1 MYIAS
6 IICAYSRKSYMY
18 TSFRAQ
24 NFRGFRDFELNDI
37 DRINLIAGRNNSGKT
52 ALMEAMY
59 VHSGNREPKTLLR
72 TRSLMSFEYFLVRG
86 IRGTVNSSDIVSWS
100 SLFSDFRTENEI
112 TLSARLDK
120 KSKQPHYD
128 KASVSLNIRKVSTE
142 RDDFVAILREF
153 EAEDEDDIE
162 ILEFTLDTD
171 GKPFHVL
178 ISEERIR
185 SSRSNIQNLIPSD
198 FMYTGEPADREDNV
212 KRFSNMRQADTVS
225 VLIGALEMIEPR
237 LRSMEIL
244 YDNIHANIG
253 LSQLIS
259 LSSLGVG
266 MNRIA
271 GLILAMYEIS
281 GGIMFID
288 EIENGLH
295 YSVQENLWD
304 VVGKIARDLDIQVF
318 ATTHSLEMIKA
329 AHAAYKDLPEYDF
342 RLHRLDRNPGTD
354 EIEAVTYNS
363 FGMESLAAFNFDFEV
378 RG

>member
-1 MYIAS
+1 MYA
-6 IICAYSRKSYMY
+6 
-18 TSFRAQ
+18 TFRAQ

-59 VHSGNREPKTLLR
+59 VHSGNREPKLLLR
-72 TRSLMSFEYFLVRG
+72 TRTLMSFEYFLVRG
-86 IRGTVNSSDIVSWS
+86 IRGTVSSSDIASWS

-112 TLSARLDK
+112 TLSARLEK
-120 KSKQPHYD
+120 KSEQSDHD
-128 KASVSLNIRKVSTE
+128 KANVSLQIRKISTE

-162 ILEFTLDTD
+162 ILEFTLDSD

-225 VLIGALEMIEPR
+225 VLIAALEMIEPR
-237 LRSMEIL
+237 LRGLEIL

-271 GLILAMYEIS
+271 ALILAMYEIS
-281 GGIMFID
+281 GGIIFID

-295 YSVQENLWD
+295 YSVQQNLWE
-304 VVGKIARDLDIQVF
+304 VIGKIARDLDIQVF

-329 AHAAYKDLPEYDF
+329 AHGAYKDLAKYDF
-342 RLHRLDRNPGTD
+342 RLHRLDRSTDTD
-354 EIEAVTYNS
+354 EIESVTYNR
-363 FGMESLAAFNFDFEV
+363 FGMESLAAFNYDFEV